1 MRVHIRVHFCL
12 GVKKDNVLPL
22 QEDCTDVSAGR
33 GTQDNSATLEVLIL
47 VHNPSK
53 RHPFYSMLS
62 NLLLRIIFMYKHSN
76 KTVIFIILINLKS
89 VKYR

>member
-53 RHPFYSMLS
+53 RYPF
-62 NLLLRIIFMYKHSN
+62 LLYAVKS
-76 KTVIFIILINLKS
+76 LIAHYFY
-89 VKYR
+89 V